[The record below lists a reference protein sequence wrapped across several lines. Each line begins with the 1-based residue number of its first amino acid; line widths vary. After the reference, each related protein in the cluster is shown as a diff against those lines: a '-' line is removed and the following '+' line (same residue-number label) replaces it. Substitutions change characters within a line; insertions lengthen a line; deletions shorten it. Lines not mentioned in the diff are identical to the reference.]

1 MARGDGETHQRHP
14 YLASGHFYT
23 CLALALLRFA
33 RFRLLFEIMV
43 PLLHSPAPH
52 SGEKWRAAGRF
63 PHGHSGWFVIRLS
76 CSMPFSTSQGTFDY
90 RTTVRE
96 NMTVFA
102 LSTMT
107 SSVLVYN
114 VQHGV
119 REDHLQVS
127 SNLSSCFQF
136 PSCSICSCSPNMG
149 EWLSDRLG
157 RSPSRN
163 YNSWYSHLSTASLH
177 IDQLST
183 NTFKVSFW

>member
-63 PHGHSGWFVIRLS
+63 PHGHSGWSVIRLS

-136 PSCSICSCSPNMG
+136 PSCSICSCSQNMG

-163 YNSWYSHLSTASLH
+163 YNSWYSHLLLITP
-177 IDQLST
+177 
-183 NTFKVSFW
+183 